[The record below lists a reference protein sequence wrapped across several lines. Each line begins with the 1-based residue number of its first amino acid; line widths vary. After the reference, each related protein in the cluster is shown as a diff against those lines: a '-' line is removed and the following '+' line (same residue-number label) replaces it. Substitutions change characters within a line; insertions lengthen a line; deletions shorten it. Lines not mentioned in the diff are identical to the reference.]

1 MSLEDQYASDSF
13 WQEKRLENYNQYF
26 DNAQVL
32 LGTGLQFE
40 RAEYQTHYGDL
51 DKQFKDFASL
61 SYEEQQSSFNDLAQL
76 AKNARDEELRLAEA
90 DYQAKLEKY
99 STYTEQQFEDAGMSS
114 QELYDMLKTEYQ
126 RQNDEINQK
135 YVDRNGII
143 NNAMTRSSEIQALA
157 FEAMNE
163 ANRNHLITEETD
175 TNKFMNKIV
184 SYYQNGG
191 SDMQEAIDY
200 ALGNVEDR

>member
-1 MSLEDQYASDSF
+1 
-13 WQEKRLENYNQYF
+13 
-26 DNAQVL
+26 
-32 LGTGLQFE
+32 
-40 RAEYQTHYGDL
+40 
-51 DKQFKDFASL
+51 
-61 SYEEQQSSFNDLAQL
+61 
-76 AKNARDEELRLAEA
+76 
-90 DYQAKLEKY
+90 
-99 STYTEQQFEDAGMSS
+99 MSS
-114 QELYDMLKTEYQ
+114 QQLYDMLKTEYQ

-143 NNAMTRSSEIQALA
+143 NDAMTKSSEIQALA

-175 TNKFMNKIV
+175 TNKFMSKIV

-200 ALGNVEDR
+200 ALGNVEVDFEQMKVNKSNWKVQRLIVES